1 VGKMRA
7 DEVGTDVS
15 LVARLVAE
23 QFPQWVD
30 LPIERVEPAGTD
42 NTIYRLGKDMAVR
55 LPRRQRNAERLE
67 KESRWLPTLAPLLPL
82 AIPVPLARGEPAAG
96 YPFAWSIYSW
106 LKGETATV
114 ERIADLGQTAMDLA
128 QFIAALQRVDPTDGP
143 PPGQHNAFRGVPL
156 ARRDAQ
162 TRAAIA
168 ALGGAIDA
176 DAVTAAWEAA
186 LGRRNG
192 SAHPSGSTGT
202 STLETCWPSRDD
214 SAP

>member
-1 VGKMRA
+1 MGKMRA

-82 AIPVPLARGEPAAG
+82 AIPVPLARGEP
-96 YPFAWSIYSW
+96 
-106 LKGETATV
+106 
-114 ERIADLGQTAMDLA
+114 
-128 QFIAALQRVDPTDGP
+128 DGLD
-143 PPGQHNAFRGVPL
+143 R
-156 ARRDAQ
+156 
-162 TRAAIA
+162 
-168 ALGGAIDA
+168 
-176 DAVTAAWEAA
+176 
-186 LGRRNG
+186 
-192 SAHPSGSTGT
+192 
-202 STLETCWPSRDD
+202 
-214 SAP
+214 